1 MADVV
6 IEKLSKQHDRAGFD
20 CGVPKLNL
28 FLQQQ
33 ARSQAN
39 QGFGVTWVAV
49 EEGQLT
55 ILGYVTVSMGHI
67 EFDHADPAVTAR
79 LPRYPIPV
87 IRVGKLATDIKFQG
101 RGIGSL
107 LLAFAARMAISTADK
122 VGCYALE
129 LEAADDN
136 VFQYYLKKGFLP
148 LQVGSLRLYQPVETL
163 RSALEP

>member
-1 MADVV
+1 MAEVV
-6 IEKLSKQHDRAGFD
+6 IEKLTKSHERESFD
-20 CGVPKLNL
+20 CGVPKLNT

-49 EEGQLT
+49 EEGEKQ
-55 ILGYVTVSMGHI
+55 ILGFITVSMGHV
-67 EFDHADPAVTAR
+67 EFENADEQVTAR

-87 IRVGKLATDIKFQG
+87 LRVGKLATDIRFQG

-107 LLAFAARMAISTADK
+107 LLAFAARMAISTAEK

-129 LEAADDN
+129 LEAAN
-136 VFQYYLKKGFLP
+136 ESVFNFYIKKGFQP
-148 LQVGSLRLYQPVETL
+148 LRTGSLLLYQPVETL
-163 RSALEP
+163 RKALE

>member
-6 IEKLSKQHDRAGFD
+6 IEKLSKQHDRTGFD

-49 EEGQLT
+49 QEGEAA

-67 EFDHADPAVTAR
+67 EFNQADPEVTAR

-87 IRVGKLATDIKFQG
+87 LRVGKLATDITVQG
-101 RGIGSL
+101 RGVGSL
-107 LLAFAARMAISTADK
+107 LLAFSARMAISTADK
-122 VGCYALE
+122 VGCFALE
-129 LEAADDN
+129 LEAADEN
-136 VFQYYLKKGFLP
+136 VFQYYLKKGYLP

-163 RSALEP
+163 RKALAP